1 MLQIKNLS
9 VSYGAIEAVK
19 NISLTVNDGEIV
31 SLIGAN
37 GAGKTTTLHTIT
49 GLTPAVS
56 GEVLFN
62 GVDLLKTPN
71 NKIVTLGM
79 AHIPEGRHVFTRMSV
94 QENLEMGAFSLKDRS
109 HMADDLAMVFD
120 MFPRL
125 KERRNQ
131 KAGTLS
137 GGEQQ
142 MLAMGRADEPPEH
155 DSDGRAVDGSVSETR
170 QRDLRHYSQAAR
182 SGHYR
187 TAGRTEREYGPV
199 DRRSCVCARNRAHH
213 HGRRRQGADGQRA
226 GAQGV
231 SGRIRSVSTQLKN
244 PALQWWGQ
252 QAEKGGVMSEIRAI
266 SDESLAQAVEI
277 VRDGGLIV
285 IPTDTVYGVAC
296 DPRNIEAIRK
306 VFAAKQRP
314 KYKSLQVLLP
324 SIESMEKLHLDLPV
338 PLNRLSAMFMPGAFS
353 PIAVA
358 DDDCTLATVRTDPA
372 TGKVTQGVRIP
383 NSAAA
388 LRVLRATGPLAATS
402 ANRSGDESAQT
413 VDEAVQALGDAV
425 DLYLD
430 GGATPGHVAST
441 VVAADPHGR
450 DGIAIL
456 REGVIHEPVIR
467 KALTLNGGA
476 LGV

>member
-1 MLQIKNLS
+1 
-9 VSYGAIEAVK
+9 
-19 NISLTVNDGEIV
+19 
-31 SLIGAN
+31 
-37 GAGKTTTLHTIT
+37 
-49 GLTPAVS
+49 
-56 GEVLFN
+56 
-62 GVDLLKTPN
+62 
-71 NKIVTLGM
+71 
-79 AHIPEGRHVFTRMSV
+79 
-94 QENLEMGAFSLKDRS
+94 
-109 HMADDLAMVFD
+109 
-120 MFPRL
+120 
-125 KERRNQ
+125 
-131 KAGTLS
+131 
-137 GGEQQ
+137 
-142 MLAMGRADEPPEH
+142 
-155 DSDGRAVDGSVSETR
+155 
-170 QRDLRHYSQAAR
+170 
-182 SGHYR
+182 
-187 TAGRTEREYGPV
+187 
-199 DRRSCVCARNRAHH
+199 
-213 HGRRRQGADGQRA
+213 
-226 GAQGV
+226 
-231 SGRIRSVSTQLKN
+231 
-244 PALQWWGQ
+244 
-252 QAEKGGVMSEIRAI
+252 MSEIRAI

-324 SIESMEKLHLDLPV
+324 SIESLDKLHLDLPV

-358 DDDCTLATVRTDPA
+358 GDNCTLATVRTDPA
-372 TGKVTQGVRIP
+372 TGKATQGVRIP

-388 LRVLRATGPLAATS
+388 LRVLRAAGPLAATS

-425 DLYLD
+425 DLD

-456 REGVIHEPVIR
+456 REGVIREPVIR

>member
-1 MLQIKNLS
+1 
-9 VSYGAIEAVK
+9 
-19 NISLTVNDGEIV
+19 
-31 SLIGAN
+31 
-37 GAGKTTTLHTIT
+37 
-49 GLTPAVS
+49 
-56 GEVLFN
+56 
-62 GVDLLKTPN
+62 
-71 NKIVTLGM
+71 
-79 AHIPEGRHVFTRMSV
+79 
-94 QENLEMGAFSLKDRS
+94 
-109 HMADDLAMVFD
+109 
-120 MFPRL
+120 
-125 KERRNQ
+125 
-131 KAGTLS
+131 
-137 GGEQQ
+137 
-142 MLAMGRADEPPEH
+142 
-155 DSDGRAVDGSVSETR
+155 
-170 QRDLRHYSQAAR
+170 
-182 SGHYR
+182 
-187 TAGRTEREYGPV
+187 
-199 DRRSCVCARNRAHH
+199 
-213 HGRRRQGADGQRA
+213 
-226 GAQGV
+226 
-231 SGRIRSVSTQLKN
+231 
-244 PALQWWGQ
+244 
-252 QAEKGGVMSEIRAI
+252 MSEIRTI

-353 PIAVA
+353 P
-358 DDDCTLATVRTDPA
+358 LATVRTDPA

-383 NSAAA
+383 NSTAA
-388 LRVLRATGPLAATS
+388 LRVLRATGPLATTS